1 MIHLPL
7 GTQGHT
13 KSETKHCAA
22 SLEIYETHTGQHT
35 ASFLFFFFFL
45 YSRSHHV
52 AQAIPKMAILLP
64 PDLLSA
70 EITYVSN
77 HDEQAWNIFEDLGM
91 GDPVRQREGGEKAL
105 CLLEGTEKE

>member
-1 MIHLPL
+1 
-7 GTQGHT
+7 
-13 KSETKHCAA
+13 
-22 SLEIYETHTGQHT
+22 
-35 ASFLFFFFFL
+35 
-45 YSRSHHV
+45 
-52 AQAIPKMAILLP
+52 MAILLP

-91 GDPVRQREGGEKAL
+91 GNPVRQREGGEKAL

>member
-35 ASFLFFFFFL
+35 ASFFFL
-45 YSRSHHV
+45 HSRSHHV

-70 EITYVSN
+70 EITYVFN
-77 HDEQAWNIFEDLGM
+77 HDEQAWNIFEDFGM

-105 CLLEGTEKE
+105 CLLKETEKE

>member
-1 MIHLPL
+1 
-7 GTQGHT
+7 
-13 KSETKHCAA
+13 
-22 SLEIYETHTGQHT
+22 
-35 ASFLFFFFFL
+35 
-45 YSRSHHV
+45 
-52 AQAIPKMAILLP
+52 MAILLP

-105 CLLEGTEKE
+105 CLLKETEKE